1 MLKSSQNLGRECLL
15 LMAKEIRV
23 AIVGLGNCAS
33 TLIQGLTYYRNVGKN
48 DTVPGLMHSEL
59 GGYRISDIK
68 VVAAFDV
75 NKLKIGHDIS
85 EAIWAHPN
93 VAEKFA
99 DVKKMGIVVQA
110 GPILDGVAPHMFNSF
125 HVYGDGIKPVEPA
138 NVLKDSGA
146 QILINYLPVGSSEA
160 TRFYAQACLD
170 TGCAMVNC
178 IPEFIASD
186 HSWAQKFEEKK
197 LPIAGD
203 DVKSQFG
210 ATIVHRAL
218 VNLMLERGVKIE
230 ETYQLNVG
238 GDTDFENMLDENRLA
253 SKRISK
259 TQAVTSL
266 SDYSFPTRIGPS
278 DWVNFLGDKKICYIY
293 IRGRKFGDRPLTLD
307 LKLSVE
313 DSPNS
318 GGVVIDVIRGTK
330 LALDRGIG
338 GSLDSI
344 SSYAF
349 KHPPVNV
356 PDNIARQWAQ
366 EFIDGKREK

>member
-1 MLKSSQNLGRECLL
+1 MG
-15 LMAKEIRV
+15 KEIRV

-33 TLIQGLTYYRNVGKN
+33 TLIQGLTYYRNVSKHE
-48 DTVPGLMHSEL
+48 TVPGLMHPEL
-59 GGYRISDIK
+59 GGYKISDIK

-75 NKLKIGHDIS
+75 NRLKIGHDIS
-85 EAIWAHPN
+85 EAIFAHPN
-93 VAEKFA
+93 VAERFA
-99 DVKKMGIVVQA
+99 DVEKLGVDVQA
-110 GPILDGVAPHMFNSF
+110 GPILDGVAPHMFESF
-125 HVYGDGIKPVEPA
+125 HVYGDGIKPVDPA
-138 NVLKDSGA
+138 KVLEDSGA
-146 QILINYLPVGSSEA
+146 EILINYLPVGSREA
-160 TRFYAQACLD
+160 TRFYVEACLNA
-170 TGCAMVNC
+170 GCALVNC

-186 HSWAQKFEEKK
+186 RAWADKFWERK
-197 LPIAGD
+197 LPVAGD
-203 DVKSQFG
+203 DVKSQVG

-266 SDYSFPTRIGPS
+266 SDYQFPTRIGPS
-278 DWVNFLGDKKICYIY
+278 DWVSFLGDKKICYIY
-293 IRGRKFGDRPLTLD
+293 IRGRKFGDRPITLD

-318 GGVVIDVIRGTK
+318 GGVVIDVIRATK
-330 LALDRGIG
+330 LALERGVS

-349 KHPPVNV
+349 KHPPVNI
-356 PDNIARQWAQ
+356 PDHIARQWVE
-366 EFIDGKREK
+366 EFIQGKRER

>member
-1 MLKSSQNLGRECLL
+1 MV
-15 LMAKEIRV
+15 KEIRI

-33 TLIQGLTYYRNVGKN
+33 TLIQGLTYYKNAGKG
-48 DTVPGLMHSEL
+48 DTVPGLMHPEL
-59 GGYRISDIK
+59 GGYKISDIK

-75 NKLKIGHDIS
+75 NKMKIGHDIS
-85 EAIWAHPN
+85 EAIFAHPN
-93 VAEKFA
+93 VAERFA
-99 DVKKMGIVVQA
+99 DVKKLGVEVQA

-125 HVYGDGIKPVEPA
+125 HVYGDGIKPVDPVK
-138 NVLKDSGA
+138 VLKDSGA
-146 QILINYLPVGSSEA
+146 EILINYLPVGSREA
-160 TRFYAQACLD
+160 ARFYADACLQV
-170 TGCAMVNC
+170 GCGFVNC

-186 HSWAQKFEEKK
+186 QAWSDKFSEKK

-203 DVKSQFG
+203 DIKSQVG

-218 VNLMLERGVKIE
+218 VNLMLERGMKIE
-230 ETYQLNVG
+230 ETYQLNIG
-238 GDTDFENMLDENRLA
+238 GDTDFENMLDEARLS

-266 SDYSFPTRIGPS
+266 SEYEFPTRIGPS
-278 DWVNFLGDKKICYIY
+278 DWVSFLGDKKICYIY
-293 IRGRKFGDRPLTLD
+293 IKGRNFGDRPITLD

-330 LALDRGIG
+330 LAMDRKVG
-338 GSLDSI
+338 GSLNSI

-356 PDNIARQWAQ
+356 PDHIARQWTE
-366 EFIDGKREK
+366 EFIQGKRER

>member
-1 MLKSSQNLGRECLL
+1 MGR
-15 LMAKEIRV
+15 EIRV

-33 TLIQGLTYYRNVGKN
+33 TLIQGLTYYRNVSK
-48 DTVPGLMHSEL
+48 DETVPGLMHPEL
-59 GGYRISDIK
+59 AGYKISDIK
-68 VVAAFDV
+68 IVAAFDV

-85 EAIWAHPN
+85 EAIFAHPN
-93 VAEKFA
+93 VAERFA
-99 DVKKMGIVVQA
+99 DVKKLGVDVQA

-125 HVYGDGIKPVEPA
+125 HVYGDGIKPVVPVK
-138 NVLKDSGA
+138 VLEDSGTE
-146 QILINYLPVGSSEA
+146 ILINYLPVGSREA
-160 TRFYAQACLD
+160 TRFYVDACLQA
-170 TGCAMVNC
+170 GCALVNC

-186 HSWAQKFEEKK
+186 RAWSDKFSEKK
-197 LPIAGD
+197 LPVAGD
-203 DVKSQFG
+203 DVKSQVG

-218 VNLMLERGVKIE
+218 VNLMLERGAKIE

-238 GDTDFENMLDENRLA
+238 GDTDFENMLDENRLS

-266 SDYSFPTRIGPS
+266 SDYEFPTRIGPS
-278 DWVNFLGDKKICYIY
+278 DWVSFLGDKKICYIY
-293 IRGRKFGDRPLTLD
+293 IKGRKFGDRPITID

-318 GGVVIDVIRGTK
+318 GGVVIDVIRATK
-330 LALDRGIG
+330 LALDRGVS

-356 PDNIARQWAQ
+356 PDHVARQWA
-366 EFIDGKREK
+366 EDFIQGIRVR